1 MRDRQRLRPAVAVEG
16 ASADSRP
23 GRGTL
28 SERGD
33 AMPVRQAAL
42 LARNTLDAA
51 VARLVAAIEAR
62 DHGAAVQEASVVK
75 TACAALGAE
84 AEVAGVLAKAPQ
96 PSAHAMDGA
105 RTGDWKQWDAE
116 ATAWRESLTADDAAL
131 ARVDTLLGG
140 EELTYRLS
148 SGTRK
153 QLWADWSSV
162 RLAAA
167 QMLAVTHDDAAVR
180 RTFLPA
186 RAKLQDELRGLD
198 LARIDTKSL
207 PTSLDGPRFV
217 SGALTGL
224 MTGAT
229 AGVKDEKLR
238 ARVMKM
244 VVDGQSI
251 LLTAA
256 ISIGLTLQKLSEL
269 DSVATLRRQRDDD
282 GELAGEIAG
291 YLAAKLLLGDDAGGF
306 EHEILAEQVV
316 HVADPM
322 PLIRAAVQPE
332 G

>member
-1 MRDRQRLRPAVAVEG
+1 MAVEG
-16 ASADSRP
+16 AGADSQP

-28 SERGD
+28 SERGE

-42 LARNTLDAA
+42 LARKALDAA

-75 TACAALGAE
+75 TACATLGAE
-84 AEVAGVLAKAPQ
+84 AEVAGVLAKAPR
-96 PSAHAMDGA
+96 PSTHAMDGA

-148 SGTRK
+148 SGARK

-167 QMLAVTHDDAAVR
+167 QMLAVTHDDAGVR

-186 RAKLQDELRGLD
+186 RVKLQDELRGLD
-198 LARIDTKSL
+198 VARVDTKSL
-207 PTSLDGPRFV
+207 PTSLDAPRFL
-217 SGALTGL
+217 SGALAGL

-238 ARVMKM
+238 TRVMKM
-244 VVDGQSI
+244 VVDGQSM

-256 ISIGLTLQKLSEL
+256 ISIGLSLEKLSSEP
-269 DSVATLRRQRDDD
+269 DVAALRRQRDDD
-282 GELAGEIAG
+282 GALAGEIAG
-291 YLAAKLLLGDDAGGF
+291 YLAAKLLLGEDAGVF
-306 EHEILAEQVV
+306 AHESVVEQVV
-316 HVADPM
+316 RVANPSS
-322 PLIRAAVQPE
+322 LISAAV
-332 G
+332 GLDGIVVKGADR